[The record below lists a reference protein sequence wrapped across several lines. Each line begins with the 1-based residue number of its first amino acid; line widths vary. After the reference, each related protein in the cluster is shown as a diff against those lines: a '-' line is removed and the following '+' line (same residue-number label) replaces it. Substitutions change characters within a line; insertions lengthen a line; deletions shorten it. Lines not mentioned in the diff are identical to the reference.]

1 MEKYLGFLVILRP
14 LMILALSLNSGYVNA
29 ATFLPPEDKPLERH
43 YYKKLNTCANVEPF
57 VRHQVKLFWDKDK
70 TVTAKLLKLLY
81 ADCMLNGCDASNLL
95 VGPNTERN
103 SSKNAG
109 MGGGAYELIDRIK
122 KVLEIRCPR
131 AVSCTDI
138 LSLAT
143 RDAVHF
149 AGGPSYPVFL
159 GRRDGFE
166 SNAAWIDY
174 PSPSMS
180 WEEGLAY
187 FESKN
192 LDVQDFV
199 TLLGAHSMGQA
210 HCRFFYDRLYNF
222 KGTGKPDPTMKR
234 STLVTLRS
242 QCPKNSKTDSAVYF
256 SPGYGSNYTFS
267 NTFYGKVVAHES
279 VLRVDQQLSYGADT
293 NELVN
298 EFAHSLEQFRK
309 AFTLSI
315 NRMGGL
321 KVLTGKNGEIRRDC
335 KFTNKN
341 NPNL

>member
-1 MEKYLGFLVILRP
+1 
-14 LMILALSLNSGYVNA
+14 
-29 ATFLPPEDKPLERH
+29 
-43 YYKKLNTCANVEPF
+43 
-57 VRHQVKLFWDKDK
+57 
-70 TVTAKLLKLLY
+70 
-81 ADCMLNGCDASNLL
+81 
-95 VGPNTERN
+95 
-103 SSKNAG
+103 
-109 MGGGAYELIDRIK
+109 
-122 KVLEIRCPR
+122 
-131 AVSCTDI
+131 
-138 LSLAT
+138 
-143 RDAVHF
+143 
-149 AGGPSYPVFL
+149 
-159 GRRDGFE
+159 
-166 SNAAWIDY
+166 
-174 PSPSMS
+174 
-180 WEEGLAY
+180 
-187 FESKN
+187 
-192 LDVQDFV
+192 
-199 TLLGAHSMGQA
+199 MGQA

-267 NTFYGKVVAHES
+267 NTFYGKVLAHES

-298 EFAHSLEQFRK
+298 EFAQSLEQFRR